1 MHQKEFNVKY
11 QSLILPMALMLMS
24 TCLPASAGETMHCK
38 QQVINTGDT
47 LTTVQDKC
55 GSPSDIREY
64 SLPATYLNANGD
76 RVIDP
81 SKLPTEYQEWTYD
94 FGPTRLMRR
103 LYATDNKVTKIE
115 SLGYGH

>member
-1 MHQKEFNVKY
+1 MKY
-11 QSLILPMALMLMS
+11 LSLLSPVLLPMGLILISVSL
-24 TCLPASAGETMHCK
+24 SANAGGAMHCK
-38 QQVINTGDT
+38 QQVVNTGDT
-47 LTTVQDKC
+47 LTTVLEKC
-55 GSPSDIREY
+55 GSPSNIRQY
-64 SLPATYLNANGD
+64 SLPATYINSDGD